1 MTTTENKERYKL
13 FAINRE
19 ARKEYE
25 LLDKFEVGI
34 VLTGPEVKVIRQ
46 GKVSIADAFVRVKN
60 GEIFLLGMHISEY
73 AAKGYV
79 DQDPDRDKKLLMHK
93 KEIAKLQR
101 KLNEKGLTIVPLS
114 VYPKDRLIKVEIALA
129 RGKKLHDKREDLK
142 KKAMKRD
149 VDRAYK
155 IK

>member
-1 MTTTENKERYKL
+1 M
-13 FAINRE
+13 
-19 ARKEYE
+19 
-25 LLDKFEVGI
+25 
-34 VLTGPEVKVIRQ
+34 VKKGV
-46 GKVSIADAFVRVKN
+46 
-60 GEIFLLGMHISEY
+60 IFLLGMHISEY
-73 AAKGYV
+73 SAKGYV

-93 KEIAKLQR
+93 KEITKLQR

-114 VYPKDRLIKVEIALA
+114 VYPKDRLIIVEIALS

-142 KKAMKRD
+142 KKAMKRE